1 MKEFYNQSS
10 ALTVPYVYVPSNEQA
25 AWLAIV
31 YTAACMHGPI
41 SQQARETFCRLIAS
55 KELFRGHE
63 LLDYFNEVREVQ
75 EELEPKE
82 IIRHA
87 AKSISPEH
95 APTLFSIVTETLL
108 SKGYLTSQEE
118 DLLDYIGRNLRLDST
133 ITRKIIEVL
142 LLKNK
147 WNCIYN

>member
-1 MKEFYNQSS
+1 MKKFYNQSS
-10 ALTVPYVYVPSNEQA
+10 ALTVPYVYVPSNEQT

-41 SQQARETFCRLIAS
+41 SQQARETFCRLIAT

-87 AKSISPEH
+87 A
-95 APTLFSIVTETLL
+95 L
-108 SKGYLTSQEE
+108 SGAHSLRCAVGS
-118 DLLDYIGRNLRLDST
+118 RNRRHRSRLRQS
-133 ITRKIIEVL
+133 VPG
-142 LLKNK
+142 
-147 WNCIYN
+147 